1 MELAQDARWAARQHA
16 ERVTVVGED
25 EETFTADLELLAP
38 VGERVGLIMLA
49 SGPSTRVISPGAV
62 LPDAMGLVK
71 ELLAH
76 HESAG
81 RPTA

>member
-1 MELAQDARWAARQHA
+1 
-16 ERVTVVGED
+16 
-25 EETFTADLELLAP
+25 
-38 VGERVGLIMLA
+38 MLA

-62 LPDAMGLVK
+62 LPEAMGLVK